1 MANQLKMAT
10 VQSILSLHEKGW
22 TQEKIAQALGIDRGT
37 VSRYLRKAAESAQCS
52 CRPSHATAGRAD
64 SKPAIAPTGF
74 RSKPAI
80 APTGS
85 EVVDDQSEVS
95 RAPIGWMVQN
105 GPSEALAAPAG
116 SRGATSGQPAGRR
129 SDSEPWREVILA
141 KSQQGLSA
149 KRIHQDLVGECGAE
163 VSYDSVRRFL
173 RRLGKQGQLPLRRME
188 CPPGEEAQVD
198 FGKGAPIVSPEGKRR
213 RTHLFR
219 VVLSHSRKGY
229 SEASY
234 RQTTEDF
241 IRCLENAF
249 WYFGGIPKI
258 LVTDNLRAAVKH
270 PDWYDPELNP
280 KLQAFSEHY
289 GVVILPTKPYTPR
302 HKGKV
307 ERGVGYAQDNGL
319 KGHQFDSLEAE
330 NRHLLCWEETIAD
343 TRIHGT
349 TKKQVGKVYAEVERP
364 VLQPL
369 PQERFPFF
377 HEGQRIV
384 NRDGHVEVAKAF
396 YSAPPEYLGRTVW
409 VRWDARLVRLFN
421 HRMEPIAVHSRRE
434 PGRFST
440 HPQHI
445 AAEKISGVERG
456 AEWLLQKVRW
466 IGPQTTRWAETMLKT
481 RGIEGVRVLQGLVA
495 LTHRHAAEAL
505 EEACLVAFSHRAFR
519 LRILRQLLK
528 RQADRQQQ
536 FDFAQEDPI
545 IRPLAEYRQWLGAAL
560 SRSHDSQ
567 AGFPR
572 HGEGVRGVDKDSP
585 GKMSC
590 QGSTASSTRPRS
602 GYPSSGCSPAE
613 PDSVSPDTPTVI
625 PPESL
630 FKEISS

>member
-1 MANQLKMAT
+1 MGHSS
-10 VQSILSLHEKGW
+10 VP
-22 TQEKIAQALGIDRGT
+22 RGG
-37 VSRYLRKAAESAQCS
+37 K
-52 CRPSHATAGRAD
+52 
-64 SKPAIAPTGF
+64 
-74 RSKPAI
+74 
-80 APTGS
+80 
-85 EVVDDQSEVS
+85 
-95 RAPIGWMVQN
+95 
-105 GPSEALAAPAG
+105 
-116 SRGATSGQPAGRR
+116 PAGRR
-129 SDSEPWREVILA
+129 SDCEPWREVILA
-141 KSQQGLSA
+141 KSRQGLSA
-149 KRIHQDLVGECGAE
+149 KRIHQDLFGGSGAA

-173 RRLGKQGQLPLRRME
+173 RRLGKQGQLPFRRME
-188 CPPGEEAQVD
+188 SPPGEEAQVD

-213 RTHLFR
+213 RSHLFR
-219 VVLSHSRKGY
+219 VVLSHSRKAY
-229 SEASY
+229 SEAAY

-249 WYFGGIPKI
+249 WYFGGVPKI
-258 LVTDNLRAAVKH
+258 LVIDNLRAAVKH

-280 KLQAFSEHY
+280 KLEAFSEHY

-319 KGHQFDSLEAE
+319 KGHKFDSLEAE

-349 TKKQVGKVYAEVERP
+349 TKKQVGKVFAEVERP
-364 VLQPL
+364 ALQPL

-377 HEGQRIV
+377 HEAQRIV
-384 NRDGHVEVAKAF
+384 NRDGHVEVAKAY

-421 HRMEPIAVHSRRE
+421 HRMESIAVHSRRE

-456 AEWLLQKVRW
+456 AEWLLRKVRW
-466 IGPQTTRWAETMLKT
+466 IGPQTTRWAETMVKT
-481 RGIEGVRVLQGLVA
+481 RGIQGVRVLQGLVA
-495 LTHRHAAEAL
+495 LTHRHPAEAL
-505 EEACLVAFSHRAFR
+505 EEACETAFSHQAFR

-536 FDFAQEDPI
+536 FDFAQEHPI
-545 IRPLAEYRQWLGAAL
+545 IRPLAEYREWLGAAL
-560 SRSHDSQ
+560 ARSRASHV
-567 AGFPR
+567 GFPR
-572 HGEGVRGVDKDSP
+572 HGEGVRGMDKKSP

-590 QGSTASSTRPRS
+590 QGLGASSTRPRS
-602 GYPSSGCSPAE
+602 GYPSPGCSPAE
-613 PDSVSPDTPTVI
+613 PDSVSPDTPNLI
-625 PPESL
+625 PLEPF